1 MQLQN
6 TSSPTRVNNMFRL
19 SNLIASV
26 VEDKPERS
34 LNGSIAIWNFTN
46 RCNLSCL
53 HCYSKSTL
61 DEVDTLTTEQI
72 KKTILEMKESGIKF
86 IIFSGGEPL
95 TRKDL
100 FEIADFCKANG
111 VITYLSSNGLYFTKS
126 NVQKI
131 VDTFNY
137 IGISVDG
144 DEATHDYFRGL
155 KGAFKETIKA
165 VLLANETGAKV
176 GIRFTM
182 TQDTIGS
189 LEYIFD
195 LVEKHNIPKIYIS
208 HLVYSG
214 RGLDNLKMDLSK
226 EQRRVAVEFILEKAF
241 EYYKNGREIE
251 IVTGNMEQDAV
262 LFLNRFAKE
271 YPMLK
276 EKMRE
281 RLATWGGNSA
291 GRKLL
296 NINSEGDVRPD
307 PFFPLTIGNIREKD
321 FDEIWQGGELLN
333 QLRVHPR
340 KISGICDGC
349 EQIDICNGGSR
360 ARAYAITGDLWSED
374 PSCYL
379 TQEERR
385 NN

>member
-1 MQLQN
+1 
-6 TSSPTRVNNMFRL
+6 MFRL
-19 SNLIASV
+19 SNLISSV
-26 VEDKPERS
+26 VENKPERN
-34 LNGSIAIWNFTN
+34 LDGAIAIWNFTN

-72 KKTILEMKESGIKF
+72 KKTILQMKESGIKF

-95 TRKDL
+95 TRKDI
-100 FEIADFCKANG
+100 FEIADFCKDNG
-111 VITYLSSNGLYFTKS
+111 VITYLSSNGLYFTTK
-126 NVQKI
+126 NVQRI

-137 IGISVDG
+137 IGISIDG

-155 KGAFKETIKA
+155 KGAFKETLKA
-165 VLLANETGAKV
+165 VLLANATGAKV

-182 TQDTIGS
+182 TKDTINS

-214 RGLDNLKMDLSK
+214 RGLDNLKMDLTK
-226 EQRRVAVEFILEKAF
+226 EQRRKAVEFILTKAF
-241 EYYKNGREIE
+241 EYYKTGRDIE
-251 IVTGNMEQDAV
+251 IVTGNMEQDAI
-262 LFLNRFAKE
+262 LFLDEFSKH
-271 YPMLK
+271 YPELK
-276 EKMRE
+276 TKMRKKL
-281 RLATWGGNSA
+281 LAWGGNSA

-307 PFFPLTIGNIREKD
+307 PFFPLTIGNILKED
-321 FDEIWQGGELLN
+321 FGAIWQKGELLDK
-333 QLRVHPR
+333 LRVHPR
-340 KISGICDGC
+340 EILGICSTC
-349 EQIDICNGGSR
+349 KQIEICNGGSR
-360 ARAYAITGDLWSED
+360 ARAYAIIGDLWSED

-379 TQEERR
+379 TKLEREGDEL
-385 NN
+385 

>member
-1 MQLQN
+1 
-6 TSSPTRVNNMFRL
+6 MFRL
-19 SNLIASV
+19 SNLISSV
-26 VEDKPERS
+26 VENRPERV
-34 LNGSIAIWNFTN
+34 LDGAIAIWNFTN

-72 KKTILEMKESGIKF
+72 KKTILEMKANGVKF

-100 FEIADFCKANG
+100 FEIADFCRDNG
-111 VITYLSSNGLYFTKS
+111 IITYLSSNGLYFTKG
-126 NVQKI
+126 NIKRI

-137 IGISVDG
+137 VGVSIDG
-144 DEATHDYFRGL
+144 DEETHDYFRGL
-155 KGAFKETIKA
+155 KGAFKETLKA
-165 VLLANETGAKV
+165 VLLANSTGAKV
-176 GIRFTM
+176 GIRFTV
-182 TQDTIGS
+182 TKDTIGS

-195 LVEKHNIPKIYIS
+195 LAEKHNIPKIYIS

-226 EQRRVAVEFILEKAF
+226 EERRRAVNFILDKAF
-241 EYYKNGREIE
+241 QYYKEGRDIE

-262 LFLNRFAKE
+262 LFLNRFAME
-271 YPMLK
+271 YPDLK
-276 EKMRE
+276 EKMRK
-281 RLATWGGNSA
+281 RLVTWGGNSA

-307 PFFPLTIGNIREKD
+307 PFFPLTVGNIIEQEFGD
-321 FDEIWQGGELLN
+321 IWQGGELLD
-333 QLRVHPR
+333 QLRIHPR
-340 KISGICDGC
+340 RQIGGICSDC
-349 EQIDICNGGSR
+349 AQIDICNGGSR
-360 ARAYAITGDLWSED
+360 ARAYAVTGDLWSED

-379 TQEERR
+379 TEEERR
-385 NN
+385 GN

>member
-1 MQLQN
+1 
-6 TSSPTRVNNMFRL
+6 MFRL
-19 SNLIASV
+19 SNLISSV
-26 VEDKPERS
+26 VENKPERV
-34 LNGSIAIWNFTN
+34 LDGSIAIWNFTN

-72 KKTILEMKESGIKF
+72 KKTILEMKANGVKF

-100 FEIADFCKANG
+100 FEIADFCKENG
-111 VITYLSSNGLYFTKS
+111 IVTYLSSNGLYFTKG
-126 NVQKI
+126 NVQRI

-137 IGISVDG
+137 VGVSIDG
-144 DEATHDYFRGL
+144 DEPTHDYFRGL
-155 KGAFKETIKA
+155 KGAFRETLKA
-165 VLLANETGAKV
+165 V
-176 GIRFTM
+176 
-182 TQDTIGS
+182 QS

-195 LVEKHNIPKIYIS
+195 LVEREKIPKIYIS

-214 RGLDNLKMDLSK
+214 RGLDNLKMDLTK
-226 EQRRVAVEFILEKAF
+226 EQRRKAVDFILDKAF
-241 EYYKNGREIE
+241 QYYEEGRDIE
-251 IVTGNMEQDAV
+251 IVTGNMEMDAV
-262 LFLNRFAKE
+262 MFLNRFAEK
-271 YPMLK
+271 YPELK
-276 EKMRE
+276 ETMRK
-281 RLATWGGNSA
+281 RLVTWGGNSA

-307 PFFPLTIGNIREKD
+307 PFFPLTIGNIIEQD
-321 FDEIWQGGELLN
+321 FGDIWQGGELLD
-333 QLRVHPR
+333 QLRIHPR
-340 KISGICDGC
+340 KQIGGICANC

-379 TQEERR
+379 TEQERKR
-385 NN
+385 D